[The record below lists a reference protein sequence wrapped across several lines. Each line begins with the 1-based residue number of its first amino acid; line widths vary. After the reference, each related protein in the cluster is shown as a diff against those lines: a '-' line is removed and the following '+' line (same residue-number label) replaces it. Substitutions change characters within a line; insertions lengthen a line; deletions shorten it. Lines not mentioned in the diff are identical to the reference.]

1 MFTSRD
7 FLSVEYNVLSKNLLG
22 TSANQKRHYLT
33 SYNKCICNV
42 RKMLPYNWEPTI
54 DPYYLN
60 EDVTYKWLLQTVLIS
75 GTGTLSIHEAI
86 I

>member
-1 MFTSRD
+1 
-7 FLSVEYNVLSKNLLG
+7 
-22 TSANQKRHYLT
+22 
-33 SYNKCICNV
+33 
-42 RKMLPYNWEPTI
+42 MLPYNWEPTI